1 MLIYGASLL
10 KITGASAVKLFKQS
24 SLILSAPSVID
35 IVGCFFQAGRSF
47 SCLANCE
54 QNARA

>member
-1 MLIYGASLL
+1 MAGV
-10 KITGASAVKLFKQS
+10 SAVKVFKES

-54 QNARA
+54 QNARP